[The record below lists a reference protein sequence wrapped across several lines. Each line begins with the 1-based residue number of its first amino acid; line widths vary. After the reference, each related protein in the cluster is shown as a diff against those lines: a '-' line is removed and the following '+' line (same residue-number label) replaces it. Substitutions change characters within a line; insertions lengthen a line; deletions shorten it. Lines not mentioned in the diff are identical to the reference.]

1 MKAKKLSSLR
11 LTMFS
16 LVFAVL
22 ISAIYS
28 CSSRD
33 ESGSSDNKSSLPGS
47 YAETSAAK
55 AEEEE
60 SQDMSNQVMADSV
73 ITNQEVISSSAA
85 VESKDTTRKFIR
97 TADLK
102 FRVKDAR
109 WATLKIEDIIGA
121 HNGFVEFTE
130 LRSEP
135 MGTQIVAHSEDSSL
149 EIIHFRVI
157 NNMTLRVPN
166 TELDSTLR
174 AIGKLAEFLDFRII
188 KAENVT
194 LSIKEKQ
201 LAANRLKKY
210 DNRVANAIDNKGNRL
225 SDISYAEENRLNRQ
239 EQSDNNLIEELSLK
253 DKIEYSTIKI
263 EMYQRSSTM
272 RTIIESEKEVEPYT
286 TSFGVRFMNGVKTG
300 WKILE
305 FIVLAIV
312 NTWSILLII
321 AATLFTIRYFI
332 KRKKK

>member
-1 MKAKKLSSLR
+1 MKTKKLSSLR
-11 LTMFS
+11 LTMFA

-22 ISAIYS
+22 ISSIYS
-28 CSSRD
+28 CNSRD
-33 ESGSSDNKSSLPGS
+33 ESYADNKSSTPSS
-47 YAETSAAK
+47 YSETSAAK
-55 AEEEE
+55 SEEQ
-60 SQDMSNQVMADSV
+60 SDDQMAGQAMADSI

-85 VESKDTTRKFIR
+85 VVSKDTTRKFIR

-109 WATLKIEDIIGA
+109 WSTLKVEDIVGA
-121 HNGFVEFTE
+121 HKGFVEFTE
-130 LRSEP
+130 LRSETLW
-135 MGTQIVAHSEDSSL
+135 TQLVAHNEDSSL
-149 EIIHFRVI
+149 EIIHYRVV

-174 AIGKLAEFLDFRII
+174 AIGKLAEFLDFRVI

-210 DNRVANAIDNKGNRL
+210 DKRVSTAIDNKGNRL
-225 SDISYAEENRLNRQ
+225 SDITDAEENRLNRQ
-239 EQSDNNLIEELSLK
+239 EQSDNNLIEELTLQ
-253 DKIEYSTIKI
+253 DKIEYSTIQI

-272 RTIIESEKEVEPYT
+272 KTIVESEKEVEPFKE
-286 TSFGVRFMNGVKTG
+286 SFGTRLMNGVKTG

-312 NTWSILLII
+312 NTWSIILII
-321 AATLFTIRYFI
+321 AAILFAIRYFI

>member
-1 MKAKKLSSLR
+1 MY
-11 LTMFS
+11 S
-16 LVFAVL
+16 LVFAFL
-22 ISAIYS
+22 ISVNYS
-28 CSSRD
+28 CGSRD
-33 ESGSSDNKSSLPGS
+33 ESSVMNNKSSSPGS
-47 YAETSAAK
+47 YSETSAAK
-55 AEEEE
+55 SEEE
-60 SQDMSNQVMADSV
+60 SQDMSNQVMADSI

-85 VESKDTTRKFIR
+85 VVSKDTTRKFIR

-135 MGTQIVAHSEDSSL
+135 MGTQTVAHSEDSSL
-149 EIIHFRVI
+149 EIIHYRVI

-174 AIGKLAEFLDFRII
+174 AIGRLAEFLDFRII

-225 SDISYAEENRLNRQ
+225 SDITYAEENRLNRQ
-239 EQSDNNLIEELSLK
+239 EQSDNNLIDELSLQ
-253 DKIEYSTIKI
+253 DKIDYSTIQI

-272 RTIIESEKEVEPYT
+272 RTIIESEKEVEPYK
-286 TSFGVRFMNGVKTG
+286 TSFGTRLMNGVKTG

>member
-1 MKAKKLSSLR
+1 MKTKKLLSLKATINIVA
-11 LTMFS
+11 LFFIIAT
-16 LVFAVL
+16 
-22 ISAIYS
+22 IYS
-28 CSSRD
+28 CSQSS
-33 ESGSSDNKSSLPGS
+33 ESMKMDDKSKSPDS
-47 YAETSAAK
+47 YAENSAAK
-55 AEEEE
+55 SEEQ
-60 SQDMSNQVMADSV
+60 SQDMAGQVIADSV

-85 VESKDTTRKFIR
+85 VVSKDTTRKFIR

-102 FRVKDAR
+102 FIVKDAR
-109 WATLKIEDIIGA
+109 WATLKVEDIIGA

-130 LRSEP
+130 LKSETLW
-135 MGTQIVAHSEDSSL
+135 TQLVAHSEDSSL
-149 EIIHFRVI
+149 EIIHYRVV

-194 LSIKEKQ
+194 LSMKEKQ

-210 DNRVANAIDNKGNRL
+210 DSRVSNAIDNKGNRL
-225 SDISYAEENRLNRQ
+225 SDISEAEENRLNRQ

-253 DKIEYSTIKI
+253 DKIDYSTIQI
-263 EMYQRSSTM
+263 EMYQRSSTLK
-272 RTIIESEKEVEPYT
+272 TIVESEKEVEPYSS
-286 TSFGVRFMNGVKTG
+286 SFGTRLMNGVKTG

-305 FIVLAIV
+305 FIVLAFV
-312 NTWSILLII
+312 NIWSILLI
-321 AATLFTIRYFI
+321 AAVILFTIRYFI

>member
-1 MKAKKLSSLR
+1 MKTKKLSSLR
-11 LTMFS
+11 LT
-16 LVFAVL
+16 LFAFLFL
-22 ISAIYS
+22 ILTAAIYS

-33 ESGSSDNKSSLPGS
+33 ESSSMENKSSSPES
-47 YAETSAAK
+47 YIENTAAK
-55 AEEEE
+55 SEEQ
-60 SQDMSNQVMADSV
+60 SQDMAGQVMADSV
-73 ITNQEVISSSAA
+73 ITNQEIISSSAA
-85 VESKDTTRKFIR
+85 AVSKDTSRKFIR

-102 FRVKDAR
+102 FMVKDAR
-109 WATLKIEDIIGA
+109 WATLKVEDIVGA

-130 LRSEP
+130 LKSETLW
-135 MGTQIVAHSEDSSL
+135 TQMVAHSEDSSL
-149 EIIHFRVI
+149 EIIHYRVV

-174 AIGKLAEFLDFRII
+174 AIGKLAEFLELRVI

-210 DNRVANAIDNKGNRL
+210 DNRVSNAIDNKGNRL
-225 SDISYAEENRLNRQ
+225 SDISEAEENRLNRQ

-253 DKIEYSTIKI
+253 DKIDYSTIQI

-272 RTIIESEKEVEPYT
+272 KTIVESEKEVEPYT
-286 TSFGVRFMNGVKTG
+286 TSFGIRLMNGVKTG